1 MKINGTNSVGVA
13 FETFADLDGGTAF
26 SPGAAADSNANVKKT
41 SVLPMPSTSRESVLN
56 VDLAGSEN
64 TGLYFNHA
72 NTSANPFK
80 VSKYILNSN
89 GGTKNAMVFIKEGF
103 VDLAEKAK
111 DNKHVNKINI
121 TGGSGNTGI
130 FTSAQ
135 GSTLNTAATINILNS
150 NSSTGIYARKDK
162 DSKVATDIIVNNT
175 GSITAKGASVKGII
189 ADKSALITST
199 GAITLN
205 GTALSATG
213 GSVGLAAMNGG
224 KLTQSTGTS
233 KITVDGS
240 ASIGVYAT
248 GSNSKLNISNATI
261 NTTNG
266 AFNAY
271 AKDNGKV
278 TFVAGN
284 TVNTGQKSLAFYTDD
299 TGVIDFAGAIT
310 ANIAGGSDSNSRGTA
325 FLYRGTGGGYTPFN
339 SGTIGAWATTR
350 FNNMN
355 NLTLNMAP
363 GSRLFIAQNVA
374 MHLSNTGGSGLS
386 LALGANIVGTDYKTF
401 MLYLSKL
408 TLDQDINLD
417 NPADAYNKLEISNST
432 IDNNNNNKITG
443 THAGQVA
450 MAQKMQ
456 IILRERKLH

>member
-13 FETFADLDGGTAF
+13 FETFADLDGGTPF
-26 SPGAAADSNANVKKT
+26 SPGAAADPNANVKAT
-41 SVLPMPSTSRESVLN
+41 SVLAMESSSRESVLN
-56 VDLAGSEN
+56 VDLTGSKN

-72 NTSANPFK
+72 NTATTPFK
-80 VSKYILNSN
+80 VSNYTLNSN
-89 GGTKNAMVFIKEGF
+89 DGTKNTAIFIKEGF
-103 VDLAEKAK
+103 VDLAAK
-111 DNKHVNKINI
+111 DKTGKHDNTINI
-121 TGGSGNTGI
+121 TGGSANTGI

-135 GSTLNTAATINILNS
+135 GNTLNTDATINISDS
-150 NSSTGIYARKDK
+150 NSSTGIYAQKNK
-162 DSKVATDIIVNNT
+162 NSTLTADITVVNT
-175 GSITAKGASVKGII
+175 GAITAKGASVKAII
-189 ADKSALITST
+189 ADKSSLITST
-199 GAITLN
+199 GAITLT
-205 GTALSATG
+205 GTALNALD

-224 KLTQSTGTS
+224 RLTQSTGTS

-271 AKDNGKV
+271 AKDQGKV

-299 TGVIDFAGAIT
+299 TGVIDFKGAVV

-325 FLYRGTGGGYTPFN
+325 FLYRGAGSGYTTFDQ
-339 SGTIGAWATTR
+339 TAITTWASNR

-374 MHLSNTGGSGLS
+374 MDLSNTSGTGLISGL
-386 LALGANIVGTDYKTF
+386 GTTPIGTDYKTF
-401 MLYLSKL
+401 MLYL
-408 TLDQDINLD
+408 N
-417 NPADAYNKLEISNST
+417 
-432 IDNNNNNKITG
+432 
-443 THAGQVA
+443 
-450 MAQKMQ
+450 
-456 IILRERKLH
+456 